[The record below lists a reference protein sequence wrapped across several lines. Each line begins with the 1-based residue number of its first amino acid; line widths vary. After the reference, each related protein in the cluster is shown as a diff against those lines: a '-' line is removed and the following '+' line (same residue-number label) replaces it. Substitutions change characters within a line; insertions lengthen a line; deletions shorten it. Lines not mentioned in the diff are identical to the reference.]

1 MTMNFT
7 ETLDMARV
15 LFRMYLND
23 GAGEFT
29 KVLSSMAEQILRR
42 SAGDLKVI
50 NGRFTTLLT
59 GLLAIVYVNES
70 EKIIRK
76 SVDISQNF
84 LAESDATAKKDCFVR
99 DLSAFLRGLEQKSQ
113 QSLADQVILYLKS
126 CSLKELQA
134 MKIDTL
140 ADRFKYNK
148 TYFCEKFKSER
159 GLTLHEA
166 MQEEKLNR
174 ALLALK
180 AGQTGTV
187 KELAAMIGFGD
198 SAHFSRLFK
207 DRFGFSPSETP
218 RFE

>member
-15 LFRMYLND
+15 LVRMYLND
-23 GAGEFT
+23 GADEFT
-29 KVLSSMAEQILRR
+29 KVLSSMADQILRR
-42 SAGDLKVI
+42 AAGDLKVI
-50 NGRFTTLLT
+50 NGRFSTLLS
-59 GLLAIVYVNES
+59 GLLAIVYVHES

-84 LAESDATAKKDCFVR
+84 LAESDIAAKKECFVR
-99 DLSAFLRGLEQKSQ
+99 DLSAVLRGLEQKSQ
-113 QSLADQVILYLKS
+113 QNLADQVVLYLKS
-126 CSLKELQA
+126 CSLKELQG

-140 ADRFKYNK
+140 ADRFHYNK

-159 GLTLHEA
+159 GITLHEA

-180 AGQTGTV
+180 AGQPGTV